1 MRREVI
7 RASVLV
13 AMLVAI
19 VLPGGAR
26 ADDLLP
32 VIGGDGGG
40 RFEAHCPPGQL
51 LAGIDL
57 HAGDDV
63 DAVRPLCVTPLGP
76 RDTTAPSAEN
86 NWYGGSGG
94 GPASVVCNRY
104 NPVVSGLFIG
114 YEGRDT
120 VIVNNIHL
128 YCGDTGN
135 TQPPSDAATANFDA
149 PTIESGA
156 PPFQRFV
163 ISEQAIQRCPPGQP
177 AVGLHGRSGKWVD
190 AIGLICGRA
199 PTPAPTDPNAVASIG
214 RIGAGGV
221 STRPA
226 QSICERAKD
235 ARARNSPVAA
245 NLEAQCQ
252 AQRLNRSVSATSSA
266 ILATDTNTPTSAPA
280 PANAPA
286 FLYTLGNDGRL
297 RWFLHDGT
305 KPSPSNWTGP
315 RVVDSGWQNN
325 RLVFA
330 GGDGV
335 LYAVSNGGALMRYQH
350 TGIANG
356 SAKNAG
362 GWSTPQTLASGWGS
376 VVQAFSAGHGV
387 LYAVTDDGTLS
398 WYRHTGFANGK
409 ATFEGPKKVS
419 SGWNGLKS
427 FSAGDGVMYTI
438 TPDGTL
444 RWYRHLAFM
453 TGGASPAPGAW
464 GPRREVGNGWNDFAT
479 VFSAGHGNIYA
490 VTRDG
495 TLRWYRHRGYLDG
508 ANSWD
513 APVTV
518 ATGWNDV
525 RVAIAQP

>member
-1 MRREVI
+1 MRRDVI
-7 RASVLV
+7 RASFIV
-13 AMLVAI
+13 AMLVAM

-26 ADDLLP
+26 ADDVLP
-32 VIGGDGGG
+32 ALGGAGGG
-40 RFEAHCPPGQL
+40 KFEAHCPPGQL

-63 DAVRPLCVTPLGP
+63 DAVRPLCVTPQGP
-76 RDTTAPSAEN
+76 RDTTAPTAEN

-135 TQPPSDAATANFDA
+135 TQPPSDAATARFDA
-149 PTIESGA
+149 PAIESGA

-190 AIGLICGRA
+190 AIGLICAPARA
-199 PTPAPTDPNAVASIG
+199 SADPNAVGSIG
-214 RIGAGGV
+214 RVPTSGAAPSG
-221 STRPA
+221 PP

-235 ARARNSPVAA
+235 ARARNSPVATK
-245 NLEAQCQ
+245 LEAQCQ
-252 AQRLNRSVSATSSA
+252 AQRMSRSVSAASSA
-266 ILATDTNTPTSAPA
+266 ILPIDTNAPTSVPV
-280 PANAPA
+280 PPNAPA
-286 FLYTLGNDGRL
+286 FIYTIGNNGSL
-297 RWFLHDGT
+297 RWFRHDGA
-305 KPSPSNWTGP
+305 KPSPESWTGP

-335 LYAVSNGGALMRYQH
+335 LYAITNSGVLMRYQH
-350 TGIANG
+350 TGIASG

-362 GWSTPQTLASGWGS
+362 GWSPPQTLASGWGS
-376 VVQAFSAGHGV
+376 VVQAFSVGHGV

-398 WYRHTGFANGK
+398 WYRHTGYANGK

-427 FSAGDGVMYTI
+427 FSGGDGVLYTI

-444 RWYRHLAFM
+444 RWYRHLAYL
-453 TGGASPAPGAW
+453 TGGASSTPGTWAA
-464 GPRREVGNGWNDFAT
+464 RREVGTGWNDFAS
-479 VFSAGHGNIYA
+479 VFSAGNGNIYA
-490 VTRDG
+490 VMRDG
-495 TLRWYRHRGYLDG
+495 TVRWYRHRGYMDG

-513 APVTV
+513 APITV